1 MPTNVPKKKSSEP
14 FFQFPLCAL
23 AYGGTP
29 KERLNA
35 ILDYAVLET
44 GETIWRGYD
53 TVGQKLLVSSWK
65 NDTRLPADI
74 NLDRPLH
81 QAVMAGA
88 TSLRVRMPPLDQLV
102 RRHDDLMR
110 FVNKHGDLYG
120 ASPQVRIRHDLFF
133 EARDG
138 KGVSYPEFTVLAAI
152 YSVIGKKQSPP
163 LICQSTIRHRAL
175 GYKSPTVQ
183 EAELGR
189 RTDGAQPLTEW
200 QLRRTLERLH
210 ERKLFARFTY
220 ARRLTY
226 YSHKMTDIELR
237 AAIVARKSYRA
248 VFQWNRKRADQEA
261 TDKIRNAR
269 ASTTA

>member
-14 FFQFPLCAL
+14 YFQFPLCAL

-53 TVGQKLLVSSWK
+53 AFEQRFWLAAWK

-120 ASPQVRIRHDLFF
+120 ASPLVRVRHDLFF

-152 YSVIGKKQSPP
+152 YSVIGDKKSPP
-163 LICQSTIRHRAL
+163 RICQSTIRHRAL

-200 QLRRTLERLH
+200 QLRRTLDRLH

-220 ARRLTY
+220 GRRLTY
-226 YSHKMTDIELR
+226 YSHRINDQELR
-237 AAIVARKSYRA
+237 AAIVERKSYRA
-248 VFQWNRKRADQEA
+248 VFQWIRKRADQEA
-261 TDKIRNAR
+261 TDKIRNAC